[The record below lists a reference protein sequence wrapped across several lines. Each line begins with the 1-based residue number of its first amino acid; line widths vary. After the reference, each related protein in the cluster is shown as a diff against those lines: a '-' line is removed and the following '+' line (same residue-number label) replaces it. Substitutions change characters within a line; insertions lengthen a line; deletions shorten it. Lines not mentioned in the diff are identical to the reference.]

1 MGLQIYN
8 TLSRRKEQFVPLQP
22 GKIGIYVCG
31 ITTYDYCHMGHARS
45 AIVFDV
51 IVKYLRYLGYDVTF
65 VRNFTDVDDKII
77 RRAHAEKK
85 STQEVAEYYIKAF
98 YEDMDALGVA
108 RADIEPRATVHIPE
122 MIALIEKILSRGYG
136 YVAEGDVYFSIE
148 KFPHYGKLA
157 GRNLN
162 EMMAGARVE
171 VDAKKRHP
179 LDFVLWKKAKPG
191 EPWWESPWG
200 KGRPGWHLE
209 CSAMSMKYLGET
221 FDIHGGG
228 QDLIFPHHEN
238 EIAQSE
244 AATGKPFVRY
254 WIHHGFLTINQEKM
268 SKSLG
273 NFFTIREVLAKFH
286 PEAIRLF
293 FLNHHYRSPV
303 DFSDAALQEAT
314 SALEKVYLTFKR
326 VQERIGEIKEVN
338 LSEDLV
344 GEALY
349 QQIMEIEAKFKEAM
363 NDDFNTALA
372 IAHIFTGIRAINI
385 YLEEPE
391 FKKELLAWAL
401 QKIRNLGH
409 ILGLFHCAPEAFL
422 TQGVSLNKEEIEA
435 MIARR
440 AEARKRRDW
449 ATADAIRDELLK
461 AGIILEDTPTGTTWR
476 VKRD

>member
-1 MGLQIYN
+1 MALQIYN
-8 TLSRRKEQFVPLQP
+8 TLSRKKEAFVPLHP

-31 ITTYDYCHMGHARS
+31 ITAYDYCHMGHARS

-77 RRAHAEKK
+77 RRAQKEGKL
-85 STQEVAEYYIKAF
+85 TQEIAEYYIKAF

-108 RADIEPRATVHIPE
+108 RADIEPKATAHIPE
-122 MIALIEKILSRGYG
+122 MIALVERILNRGYA
-136 YVAEGDVYFSIE
+136 YIAEGDVYFSIE
-148 KFPHYGKLA
+148 KFSEYGRLS

-244 AATGKPFVRY
+244 AATGNPFVRY

-293 FLNHHYRSPV
+293 FINHHYRSPV
-303 DFSDAALQEAT
+303 DFSDAALQEANT
-314 SALEKVYLTFKR
+314 ALGKVYLTFKR
-326 VQERIGEIKEVN
+326 AQERIKGMQEIR
-338 LSEDLV
+338 LSENLIT
-344 GEALY
+344 EALY
-349 QQIMEIEAKFKEAM
+349 QQILDVEAKFQEAM

-372 IAHIFTGIRAINI
+372 MAHIFTGIKAINI
-385 YLEEPE
+385 YLEESE
-391 FKKELLAWAL
+391 LKKELLAWAL
-401 QKIRNLGH
+401 QKIKKLSN
-409 ILGLFHCAPEAFL
+409 ILGLFNCDPEAFF
-422 TQGVSLNKEEIEA
+422 TQGISLDKEEIEA

-440 AEARKRRDW
+440 AEARKKRDW
-449 ATADAIRDELLK
+449 ATADAIRDELLR

-476 VKRD
+476 VKRN